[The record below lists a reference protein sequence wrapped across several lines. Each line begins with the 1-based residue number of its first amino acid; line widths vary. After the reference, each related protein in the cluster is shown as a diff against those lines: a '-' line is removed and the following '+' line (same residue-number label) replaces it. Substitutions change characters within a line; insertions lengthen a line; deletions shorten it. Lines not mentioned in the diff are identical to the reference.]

1 MRAVLAGAVLL
12 FAPLF
17 AFAQVGEVSSDFAQF
32 DERIAEIEDRLGTI
46 GEGIEAYTPAE
57 TREFRARVVEI
68 VREFEV
74 NGERQLEFVVE
85 ENGAF
90 YTIDTSLALIEGV
103 RYNLRVGDRV
113 LIQTVTSNGTLDA
126 VYLIDVVRTK
136 ALLFILALFFITIL
150 ATGGVRGLKAVGGLV
165 VTGIVLFG
173 FMYPMI
179 LRGNDPVVI
188 AVLSA
193 VAILLVNMHLS
204 HGFNLRTLR
213 AFASTV
219 IGAFLVLVFAKLFTG
234 IADLTGLANEEA
246 VMLYFSSDVIV
257 PKGILLAGILIGA
270 VGVLDDIA
278 VAQTEAIEEL
288 AEANPKLTKKE
299 LFTRGMRLGQHHIAS
314 TINTLVLAYAGVATP
329 LLLLFLM
336 TDAITFSRF
345 INEEPI
351 VEEIVRTLAGT
362 MGLLLTVPIAT
373 WFATFGYKR

>member
-113 LIQTVTSNGTLDA
+113 LIQTVTSSGTLDA

-219 IGAFLVLVFAKLFTG
+219 IGTFLVLLFAKLFTG
-234 IADLTGLANEEA
+234 ITDLTGLANEEA
-246 VMLYFSSDVIV
+246 VMLYFSSEVII
-257 PKGILLAGILIGA
+257 PKGVLLAGILIGA

-288 AEANPKLTKKE
+288 AEANPKLTRKE
-299 LFTRGMRLGQHHIAS
+299 LFNRGMRLGQHHIAS

>member
-1 MRAVLAGAVLL
+1 MKGLFFGAVLL
-12 FAPLF
+12 FMPFF
-17 AFAQVGEVSSDFAQF
+17 AFAQVGEVASDLEQF
-32 DERIAEIEDRLGTI
+32 DARVAEIEARLETI

-57 TREFRARVVEI
+57 TREFRAKVVEI

-74 NGERQLEFVVE
+74 NGERQMEFIVE
-85 ENGAF
+85 ENGVF

-103 RYNLRVGDRV
+103 RYKLKVGDSV
-113 LIQTVTSNGTLDA
+113 LVQTVTANGVIDA
-126 VYLIDVVRTK
+126 VYLMDVIRTK
-136 ALLFILALFFITIL
+136 ALVLMVLVFFLTIL

-179 LRGNDPVVI
+179 LKGNDPVLI

-213 AFASTV
+213 AFSSTV
-219 IGAFLVLVFAKLFTG
+219 IGAVLVLIFAKLFTG
-234 IADLTGLANEEA
+234 IADLTGLASEEA

-288 AEANPKLTKKE
+288 AEANPKLTRKE